1 MNSNPI
7 NDNEYPESYTAY
19 NTRMTKAEMDISK
32 HTDDIKELKDVT
44 QKLTANVQETEKH
57 INNVDKSLG
66 QKFTR
71 LETMMEMSQKSNT
84 DQFNAISTKFDKLDS
99 KFDSKLDTLFQ
110 HDFNSDTTSIENR
123 TNITWSNKLIW
134 LLISAI
140 VGGTIAMFFNVLN
153 K

>member
-1 MNSNPI
+1 MNNNPI
-7 NDNEYPESYTAY
+7 NDNQYPESYTVY